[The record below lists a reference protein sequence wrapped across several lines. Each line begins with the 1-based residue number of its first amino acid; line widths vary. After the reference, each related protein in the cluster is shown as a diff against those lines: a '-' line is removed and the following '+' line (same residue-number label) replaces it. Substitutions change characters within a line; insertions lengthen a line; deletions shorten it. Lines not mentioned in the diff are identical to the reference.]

1 MKHRPDTRPH
11 ALLIALA
18 AVGLTLVPTST
29 SDITAGSGTAI
40 ATIEMG
46 SITIPTAF
54 PFECDFTNGLT
65 IVTTSTSNITVIYE

>member
-1 MKHRPDTRPH
+1 MSTRAQILAEIAAQFPDN
-11 ALLIALA
+11 
-18 AVGLTLVPTST
+18 
-29 SDITAGSGTAI
+29 TAGSGTAI

>member
-1 MKHRPDTRPH
+1 M
-11 ALLIALA
+11 ALIGSVAHNMADFKATLI
-18 AVGLTLVPTST
+18 T
-29 SDITAGSGTAI
+29 DIYDSIAGSGTAI
-40 ATIEMG
+40 AMIEMG

>member
-1 MKHRPDTRPH
+1 M
-11 ALLIALA
+11 ALIGSVAHNMADFKATLI
-18 AVGLTLVPTST
+18 T
-29 SDITAGSGTAI
+29 DIYGGNAGSGTAI